1 MSLCKSYIFKSIN
14 PQSSNLKRA
23 TAQLLLLRFF
33 KCRLAAPIPY
43 QQVINKFTTK
53 KIQKYRSSIKGIRKV
68 IVNCLLSLKQTIRKP
83 PITNTPSHTNRR
95 HFLHLMELFQ
105 RLLSLLFLLCLL
117 MVPIT
122 FES

>member
-53 KIQKYRSSIKGIRKV
+53 KIQKYRSSIEGIRKV

-83 PITNTPSHTNRR
+83 PITNTSRVTQTADIFYISWNFFNDYFPYCFS
-95 HFLHLMELFQ
+95 FVYLW
-105 RLLSLLFLLCLL
+105 S
-117 MVPIT
+117 P
-122 FES
+122 